1 MNNPTIRRL
10 MAILKSIPLLA
21 RSWKVRESE
30 FMRRNPETAC
40 SMEAFLQLK
49 PRYREDWF
57 RLETR
62 WMGGE
67 MD

>member
-1 MNNPTIRRL
+1 MNTPAFDRL
-10 MAILKSIPLLA
+10 IAILKSIPPLA
-21 RSWKVRESE
+21 RSWNVRESE
-30 FMRRNPETAC
+30 LMRRNPETSD
-40 SMEAFLQLK
+40 SMEAFIQLK
-49 PRYREDWF
+49 PRYRENWF